1 MIRVKITISA
11 TIYPFFLENSRM
23 PFKTSGCS
31 SYAFCTERF
40 CIYFLVLI
48 RIRPEQEYQQHDQ
61 EHEPDCSS
69 KRKSSAKYESTDL
82 VYRKAYHVSEYILE
96 QNREP
101 EPFPG
106 LHLLC
111 YRGDCRQAWRVKQ
124 VEQQEGE
131 GCHGSREP
139 CRYTLSHCHRVFHI
153 SCDRRQAYPWWIR
166 SPLSP

>member
-1 MIRVKITISA
+1 MIRVRITISA
-11 TIYPFFLENSRM
+11 TIYPFFLKQ
-23 PFKTSGCS
+23 PD
-31 SYAFCTERF
+31 AFQNIRLFLLYILYGTL

-106 LHLLC
+106 L
-111 YRGDCRQAWRVKQ
+111 ASAVP
-124 VEQQEGE
+124 
-131 GCHGSREP
+131 S
-139 CRYTLSHCHRVFHI
+139 
-153 SCDRRQAYPWWIR
+153 
-166 SPLSP
+166 